1 MFKTGFITIIGKA
14 NVGKST
20 LTNKIVGEKV
30 SIVTFRPQTT
40 RDRILGICTEKDY
53 QLIIVDTPGIHNPKN
68 KLSEYM
74 MKSVTSAIEGVDGI
88 VYMISCDKKLTD
100 EEIESI
106 SKYAKLG
113 TPVIIAINKC
123 DEAKQEDILS
133 RIDMLKDI
141 KNVKA
146 IIPIS
151 ARTGKNVDLLKDELV
166 KLLPEGE
173 MRFVDDE
180 MTDKS
185 TSFIVSEYIREKAL
199 KLLGDEIPYGVG
211 VVVNKFSQREDG
223 IVDIDAD
230 IICEKQAH
238 KSIIIGKGGNMIKEI
253 STQSRKDIENL
264 LQTKVFL
271 TVFVRVKEDWRNRPD
286 LLNSLG
292 YKPSEL

>member
-74 MKSVTSAIEGVDGI
+74 MKSVTSAVEGVDGI
-88 VYMISCDKKLTD
+88 VYMISCDKKLND

-106 SKYAKLG
+106 SKYAKAG
-113 TPVIIAINKC
+113 TPLVIAINKC

-141 KNVKA
+141 KNIKA

-151 ARTGKNVDLLKDELV
+151 ARTGKNVDELKNELV

-238 KSIIIGKGGNMIKEI
+238 KSIIIGKGGSMIKEI

-271 TVFVRVKEDWRNRPD
+271 TVFVRVKEDWRNRPE